1 MLKDQDG
8 WHIAPIDMIP
18 KMLTGSSNNED
29 VTNIN
34 NQLTDLRQQ
43 IQQQSLETIFAQTAR
58 ITLPLSLNAVSEEA
72 AITCVDSYRE
82 QLRNGDIKASLS
94 QCAML
99 EGIDK
104 SEVIKDMQR
113 LIRGAKEHA
122 QDTSILG
129 ASANA
134 GWVGVSVRTKSKI
147 SELYDYPLYLIT
159 NTAKGP
165 RVFINLDLRYPRNSG
180 RKSLN
185 EKSWE
190 QLDHAASPKSLTFL
204 KRNFQG
210 THQAL
215 RRGYRHSAEISLNPI
230 PNLSQQ
236 E

>member
-1 MLKDQDG
+1 
-8 WHIAPIDMIP
+8 
-18 KMLTGSSNNED
+18 
-29 VTNIN
+29 
-34 NQLTDLRQQ
+34 
-43 IQQQSLETIFAQTAR
+43 
-58 ITLPLSLNAVSEEA
+58 
-72 AITCVDSYRE
+72 
-82 QLRNGDIKASLS
+82 
-94 QCAML
+94 
-99 EGIDK
+99 
-104 SEVIKDMQR
+104 MQR

-204 KRNFQG
+204 KAIFKEHIKRCEEDIATAQK
-210 THQAL
+210 
-215 RRGYRHSAEISLNPI
+215 
-230 PNLSQQ
+230 
-236 E
+236 